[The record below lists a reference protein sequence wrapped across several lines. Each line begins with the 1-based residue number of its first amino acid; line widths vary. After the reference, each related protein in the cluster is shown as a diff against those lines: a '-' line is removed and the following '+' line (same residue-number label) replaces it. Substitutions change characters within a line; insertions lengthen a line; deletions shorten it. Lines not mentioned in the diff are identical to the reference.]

1 MSVATI
7 AAGSGGKSAGTT
19 DPLDVAAPTEA
30 GKAVTVREE
39 VAPGGIG
46 ERLALASSACAVI
59 ALVCAWMLI
68 QLLVLGGLAHSRS
81 QHVLYSK
88 FRSELAQATA
98 PTGALDYNGKPVQ
111 PGSPVALLTIPAL
124 HLQEVVVDGTA
135 SGDLMAGPGHLRDT
149 PLPGQ
154 SGWSW
159 VLGRGST
166 YGAPFSRLTD
176 LKKGD
181 TISVRTGQGKV
192 DYSVLDVRRAGDP
205 VPQQQ
210 SGTSGG
216 LITLVTADGH
226 GFLSGLRASSAVYI
240 DAATT
245 KALPDGPVAA
255 AVPPSELFMARNG
268 SALPTPTP
276 ILAVLAG
283 AVLAISVARRNFR
296 ASLVWLVATPVVIAL
311 AWAATD
317 QVARL
322 LPNLM

>member
-1 MSVATI
+1 METNERYLQIESVFKSFGG
-7 AAGSGGKSAGTT
+7 AAGTEVLRDVSLTVRKGEFVSIIGHSGCGKSTLLNIVAGLT
-19 DPLDVAAPTEA
+19 
-30 GKAVTVREE
+30 
-39 VAPGGIG
+39 
-46 ERLALASSACAVI
+46 
-59 ALVCAWMLI
+59 
-68 QLLVLGGLAHSRS
+68 
-81 QHVLYSK
+81 
-88 FRSELAQATA
+88 QATS
-98 PTGALDYNGKPVQ
+98 GNVFVDNRQ
-111 PGSPVALLTIPAL
+111 
-124 HLQEVVVDGTA
+124 VVEP
-135 SGDLMAGPGHLRDT
+135 GPG
-149 PLPGQ
+149 
-154 SGWSW
+154 
-159 VLGRGST
+159 V
-166 YGAPFSRLTD
+166 TD

-255 AVPPSELFMARNG
+255 AVPPSELVMARDG
-268 SALPTPTP
+268 SALPTLTL